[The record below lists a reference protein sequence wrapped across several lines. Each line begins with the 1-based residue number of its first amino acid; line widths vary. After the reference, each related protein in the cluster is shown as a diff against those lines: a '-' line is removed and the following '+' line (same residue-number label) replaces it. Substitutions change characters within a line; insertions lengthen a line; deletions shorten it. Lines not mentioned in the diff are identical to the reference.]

1 MFLPKLFLGGIFM
14 SNISVGAVR
23 ARKIDV
29 KKLAVLALF
38 IAFGYISLFVFRI
51 KVSFLTLEFK
61 DVFITMAGFVY
72 GPLAAA
78 AVALI
83 ETLLELFTVA
93 STGFWGAIMNFAG
106 SAAFAVTASL
116 IYKYNRSFTGAV
128 IGLVTSVFSM
138 TAIMLVMNLIITP
151 IYTHTSVK
159 VVVGM
164 ILPLLLPFNLTKSI
178 LNAALT
184 FVLYKPLSQALKS
197 AHIIPHSDSNFA
209 INKKTVCGLV
219 IASLIV
225 IASVAVMIVL
235 LGGNF
240 ELVKSN

>member
-1 MFLPKLFLGGIFM
+1 M
-14 SNISVGAVR
+14 SSQILTGNSKTKR
-23 ARKIDV
+23 FDV
-29 KKLAVLALF
+29 KKMAVLALF
-38 IAFGYISLFVFRI
+38 IAFGYICLFVFRI
-51 KVSFLTLEFK
+51 KVSFLTLDFK

-78 AVALI
+78 VVALI

-116 IYKYNRSFTGAV
+116 IYKYNKTFTGAI
-128 IGLVTSVFSM
+128 IGLITAAFSM
-138 TAIMLVMNLIITP
+138 TAVMLLMNLIITP

-159 VVVGM
+159 VVAGM

-184 FVLYKPLSQALKS
+184 FVLYKPLSQSLK
-197 AHIIPHSDSNFA
+197 AIRVIPSSDSNFA
-209 INKKTVCGLV
+209 INKKTVFGLV
-219 IASLIV
+219 VAGLFV

-240 ELVKSN
+240 EVVKSD